1 MRLKT
6 ILLPVFLLLLLFA
19 FGCNETPP
27 PAAPKIGVVDSTR
40 AFQESK
46 AGKEG
51 VAYLDGVGKEMQA
64 ELIKLQENL
73 VKDDSDASRDALQ
86 KGFGELQQRF
96 GAEQQQV
103 MNKVTESYQKAVD
116 TLRTQEGMVLILGTE
131 AAVSYDP
138 KADVTQKVI
147 DLMNASPVTFE
158 RIQPESGA
166 AEPSANGTSTVAPST
181 NATSPSTNGTQPQ
194 PSANGTAK
202 P

>member
-1 MRLKT
+1 M
-6 ILLPVFLLLLLFA
+6 
-19 FGCNETPP
+19 
-27 PAAPKIGVVDSTR
+27 
-40 AFQESK
+40 
-46 AGKEG
+46 
-51 VAYLDGVGKEMQA
+51 
-64 ELIKLQENL
+64 
-73 VKDDSDASRDALQ
+73 
-86 KGFGELQQRF
+86 
-96 GAEQQQV
+96 
-103 MNKVTESYQKAVD
+103 D